1 MVTAGAQ
8 ESAHSAVGDDEDQ
21 GRPQREEEL
30 AKSWWEIPEDG
41 RGRGGAGGGAGA
53 RRQSAKSTLGL

>member
-41 RGRGGAGGGAGA
+41 RGRGGAGGGAC
-53 RRQSAKSTLGL
+53 

>member
-21 GRPQREEEL
+21 GRPQREEKL

-41 RGRGGAGGGAGA
+41 RGRGGAGGGAGGGGKAQKA
-53 RRQSAKSTLGL
+53 R